1 MKICIAQTSP
11 NKGNISKNIE
21 QHVAFLNIAIAQH
34 ADLMIFP
41 ELSLTGYEPTL
52 APELATTQ
60 EDKRLD
66 IFQEISDKNKI
77 VIGVGLPTKE
87 NNQLFISMIIFQP
100 HKERLTYSK
109 QYLYH
114 TEVGIFTAGT
124 EQLYLN
130 VANNIVAPAICYE
143 LSNPEHSVKAH
154 KNNANIYIAS
164 VLNSVTGVDED
175 IQKLS
180 AIAAKYNMTTFL
192 ANYVGT
198 SGGYQCAG
206 KSSVWNKEGQLIGQ
220 LDDKSE
226 GVLMYDT
233 ETQEIFET
241 DCLQNT

>member
-1 MKICIAQTSP
+1 MKICIAQTRP
-11 NKGNISKNIE
+11 HKGDIAKNIE
-21 QHVAFLNIAIAQH
+21 KHIALLNGSIAQH
-34 ADLMIFP
+34 ADIVFFP

-66 IFQEISDKNKI
+66 IFQEISDKSKI
-77 VIGVGLPTKE
+77 IIGVGLPT
-87 NNQLFISMIIFQP
+87 NANDQLFISMIIFQP
-100 HKERLTYSK
+100 GKERLTYSK

-143 LSNPEHSVKAH
+143 LSNPEHSGQAH

-164 VLNSVTGVDED
+164 VLNSVTGIDGD

-206 KSSVWNKEGQLIGQ
+206 KSSVWSNDGKMIGQ
-220 LDDKSE
+220 LDDKNE
-226 GVLMYDT
+226 GLLIYDT
-233 ETQEIFET
+233 ETKEVVIR
-241 DCLQNT
+241 

>member
-11 NKGNISKNIE
+11 HKGDIAKNIE
-21 QHVAFLNIAIAQH
+21 KHIALLNIAIREQ
-34 ADLMIFP
+34 ADIVFFP

-52 APELATTQ
+52 AAELATTPD
-60 EDKRLD
+60 DKRLD
-66 IFQEISDKNKI
+66 IFQEISNKNKI
-77 VIGVGLPTKE
+77 VIGVGLPT
-87 NNQLFISMIIFQP
+87 NANGQLFISMIIFQP
-100 HKERLTYSK
+100 GKERLTYSK

-130 VANNIVAPAICYE
+130 VENNIVAPAICYE
-143 LSNPEHSVKAH
+143 LSNPEHAEQAH

-164 VLNSVTGVDED
+164 VLNSVSGIDGD

-206 KSSVWNKEGQLIGQ
+206 KSSVWNNDGKLIGQ
-220 LDDKSE
+220 LDDKNE
-226 GVLMYDT
+226 GTLIYDT
-233 ETQEIFET
+233 VNQEIKTEIR
-241 DCLQNT
+241 

>member
-1 MKICIAQTSP
+1 MKICIAQTRP
-11 NKGNISKNIE
+11 HKGDIAKNTA
-21 QHVAFLNIAIAQH
+21 QHIALINIAIAAQG
-34 ADLMIFP
+34 DLIIFP

-66 IFQEISDKNKI
+66 VFQEISDNNKI
-77 VIGVGLPTKE
+77 VIGVGLPTKD
-87 NNQLFISMIIFQP
+87 NGQLFVSMIIFQP
-100 HKERLTYSK
+100 GKERITYTK
-109 QYLYH
+109 QYLYQ

-143 LSNPEHSVKAH
+143 LSNPEHSGQAH

-164 VLNSVTGVDED
+164 VLNSVTGVDGD

-206 KSSVWNKEGQLIGQ
+206 KSSVWSNDGKMIGQ
-220 LDDKSE
+220 LDDKNE
-226 GVLMYDT
+226 GLLMYDT
-233 ETQEIFET
+233 ETQEVKTE
-241 DCLQNT
+241 LK

>member
-11 NKGNISKNIE
+11 HKGDIAKNIE
-21 QHVAFLNIAIAQH
+21 QHVALLNIAITQQ
-34 ADLMIFP
+34 ADLVIFP

-52 APELATTQ
+52 AADLATTQ
-60 EDKRLD
+60 DDKRLD

-77 VIGVGLPTKE
+77 LIGVGLPT
-87 NNQLFISMIIFQP
+87 NANGQLFVSMIIFQP
-100 HKERLTYSK
+100 GKERLTYSK

-124 EQLYLN
+124 EQLFLN
-130 VANNIVAPAICYE
+130 VADSIVAPAICYE
-143 LSNPEHSVKAH
+143 LSNPKHAEQAH

-164 VLNSVTGVDED
+164 VLNSVTGVDGD
-175 IQKLS
+175 MQKLS

-206 KSSVWNKEGQLIGQ
+206 KSSVWSNDGQLIGQ
-220 LDDKSE
+220 LDDKNE

-233 ETQEIFET
+233 ETQEVKTEIKKIE
-241 DCLQNT
+241 

>member
-1 MKICIAQTSP
+1 MKICIAQTIP
-11 NKGNISKNIE
+11 HKGNIAKNIE
-21 QHVAFLNIAIAQH
+21 KHIALLNITITQQ
-34 ADLMIFP
+34 ADMIIFP

-60 EDKRLD
+60 KDKRLD
-66 IFQEISDKNKI
+66 VFQEISDSNKI
-77 VIGVGLPTKE
+77 VIGVGLPTKD
-87 NNQLFISMIIFQP
+87 NGQLFVSMIIFQP
-100 HKERLTYSK
+100 CKERITYSK

-143 LSNPEHSVKAH
+143 LSNPEHSGQAH

-164 VLNSVTGVDED
+164 VLNSVTGVDGD
-175 IQKLS
+175 MQKLS

-206 KSSVWNKEGQLIGQ
+206 KSSVWSNDGQLIGQ
-220 LDDKSE
+220 LDDKNE
-226 GVLMYDT
+226 GLLIYNT
-233 ETQEIFET
+233 ETQDIKTEIR
-241 DCLQNT
+241 

>member
-11 NKGNISKNIE
+11 HKGDIAKNIE
-21 QHVAFLNIAIAQH
+21 KHIALLNIAIDKQ
-34 ADLMIFP
+34 ADLVIFP

-52 APELATTQ
+52 AAELATTQ

-66 IFQEISDKNKI
+66 VFQEISDKNKI
-77 VIGVGLPTKE
+77 VIGVGLPTKRDD
-87 NNQLFISMIIFQP
+87 QLFISMIIFQP
-100 HKERLTYSK
+100 HKERLTYTK

-143 LSNPEHSVKAH
+143 LSNPEHSGQAH

-164 VLNSVTGVDED
+164 VLNSVTGVDGD

-180 AIAAKYNMTTFL
+180 TIAAKYNMTTFL

-220 LDDKSE
+220 LDDKNE

-233 ETQEIFET
+233 ETQEVKT
-241 DCLQNT
+241 KLKK

>member
-11 NKGNISKNIE
+11 NKGDIARNIE
-21 QHVAFLNIAIAQH
+21 QHVVLLNMAIAQH
-34 ADLMIFP
+34 ADVVFFP

-66 IFQEISDKNKI
+66 IFQEISDRTKI
-77 VIGVGLPTKE
+77 VIGVGLPTNE
-87 NNQLFISMIIFQP
+87 NDQLFISIIIFQP
-100 HKERLTYSK
+100 NKERLTYSK

-130 VANNIVAPAICYE
+130 VENNIVAPAICYE
-143 LSNPEHSVKAH
+143 LSNPEHSEQAY

-164 VLNSVTGVDED
+164 VLNSVTGVDGD

-180 AIAAKYNMTTFL
+180 TIAAKYNMTTFL

-220 LDDKSE
+220 LDDKNE
-226 GVLMYDT
+226 GVLIYDT
-233 ETQEIFET
+233 ETQGIKTEIR
-241 DCLQNT
+241 